1 MQAFKTACE
10 WDDRFTFNSKVKTMM
25 KSEEKRIDSTVN
37 GSKMKHRSSLL
48 QRQLKRVF
56 ASFSSKR
63 AKEQGVALVSVL
75 LIMSLMLMLGVA
87 VTFTSISDKFITA
100 NFKNVTSGFY
110 AAEAGVNSMHRLI
123 RSEKF
128 VLSSLPD
135 PPTVTPGE
143 PSINPADFTA
153 AAEKLLATKEV
164 FPNDAAYK
172 TKVKIKDIRMPFS
185 ANDTNPAHASFKVS
199 YLSPMYPRAGQVEPY
214 AVTYEVE
221 SVGEGISGLN
231 GLVTLVEEGVV
242 NFKLIA
248 KAEGGGIRVGSF
260 SEFAL
265 FMDTFNPY
273 NPEGP
278 FIYQGLGPGDRFA
291 GRVHTNQR
299 LGFWSTASGLDAPTF
314 HGYVTQSYKEA
325 SYYRHGGG
333 QPPAPVDAN
342 SDVVEGVLVAPK
354 FLAGFDRGVEPIPP
368 PVSAFD
374 QARAVMDGGSALSAG
389 APTDKELRGNLRAAT
404 DLNTPLGESKTPD
417 STTPTLAN
425 GVYIPT
431 DGETFVGSGIY
442 IMGTADQVQLAADLS
457 GNRQTIKVTQ
467 GAKTTT
473 VVIDIDANTTTIDSG
488 NGITRTLRGIP
499 LDHSL
504 ARSNSRSAASLYV
517 YGDINSLRGPG
528 RDAEGQ
534 PIPAVDSDFSITVTA
549 GGVPTNNV
557 RTPVSGGSITLTG
570 DLTYETPVADAAGN
584 PINQDAM
591 NVLGIFASGGNI
603 NIPGDG
609 RAPDNLTVHASMAA
623 FELKDTNGSPI
634 LGANGRPYG
643 GRIRS
648 DVLNYRNTP
657 NRGSFNLVGGAQSSN
672 YDNLGVYDGD
682 WHGYA
687 YKGKW
692 DARYDRNQSPPFYPG
707 YVVDSGG
714 PTGVPIVKAQ
724 ANYPLVTSYKR
735 VYYGSVP
742 AN

>member
-1 MQAFKTACE
+1 MI
-10 WDDRFTFNSKVKTMM
+10 
-25 KSEEKRIDSTVN
+25 KSEENRRQVSDGQERTVGRIRN
-37 GSKMKHRSSLL
+37 LW
-48 QRQLKRVF
+48 QRKLSAIF
-56 ASFSSKR
+56 ASFSR
-63 AKEQGVALVSVL
+63 QQAKEKGIALISVL

-87 VTFTSISDKFITA
+87 VTFTTMSDQSITA

-110 AAEAGVNSMHRLI
+110 AAEAGVNGLHRLI

-128 VLSSLPD
+128 VVSSLPD
-135 PPTVTPGE
+135 PPIVTIGE
-143 PSINPADFTA
+143 PSLNANDFTA
-153 AAEKLLATKEV
+153 AAERLLTTKES
-164 FPNDAAYK
+164 FPNSSAYR
-172 TKVKIKDIRMPFS
+172 TKIKIKDIRIPYS
-185 ANDTNPAHASFKVS
+185 ANDTNPAHSSYKVS
-199 YLSPMYPRAGQVEPY
+199 YLSPLYPRAGQIEPY
-214 AVTYEVE
+214 SVTYEVE
-221 SVGEGISGLN
+221 SVGEGIEGLN

-265 FMDTFNPY
+265 YMDKFNPY

-291 GRVHTNQR
+291 GRVHTNER
-299 LGFWSTASGLDAPTF
+299 LGFWSTASGEDAPTF
-314 HGYVTQSYKEA
+314 HGYVTQAYKDS
-325 SYYRHGGG
+325 SYYRHGAGI
-333 QPPAPVDAN
+333 PPPPVDAN
-342 SDVVEGVLVAPK
+342 SDVVDGVLVAPK
-354 FLAGFDRGVEPIPP
+354 FLAGFDRGVDPIPP
-368 PVSAFD
+368 PPNAFD
-374 QARAVMDGGSALSAG
+374 QARAVLDGGTTLSAG
-389 APTDKELRGNLRAAT
+389 APTDGELHVNLRSAT
-404 DLNTPLGESKTPD
+404 DMNKALPDSKNPD

-442 IMGTADQVQLAADLS
+442 VMGTADQVQLSADTG

-467 GAKTTT
+467 GGKTTT
-473 VVIDIDANTTTIDSG
+473 ISIDIDANTTTIDSG
-488 NGITRTLRGIP
+488 TGVTRTLRGIP

-504 ARSNSRSAASLYV
+504 AKTNSRSAASVYV

-528 RDAEGQ
+528 RDANGQ
-534 PIPAVDSDFSITVTA
+534 PIPAIDSDFSVTVTA
-549 GGVPTNNV
+549 GGVPSDNPRV
-557 RTPVSGGSITLTG
+557 PVNGGSITLTG
-570 DLTYETPVADAAGN
+570 DLTYETPVADASGN

-623 FELKDTNGSPI
+623 FDLHDANGNAI
-634 LGANGRPYG
+634 LGPNGRPYG

-648 DVLNYRNTP
+648 DVLNYQNTP

-672 YDNLGVYDGD
+672 YDNLGVYDGT

-692 DARYDRNQSPPFYPG
+692 DARYDANHPPPFYPG

-724 ANYPLVTSYKR
+724 TNFPLVTSYKR
-735 VYYGSVP
+735 VYYGAVP

>member
-1 MQAFKTACE
+1 MI
-10 WDDRFTFNSKVKTMM
+10 
-25 KSEEKRIDSTVN
+25 KSEENKNELVEGHKTTAKRPGKTWRSKLSTFV
-37 GSKMKHRSSLL
+37 
-48 QRQLKRVF
+48 
-56 ASFSSKR
+56 ASFSSQR
-63 AKEQGVALVSVL
+63 ARESGVALISVL

-87 VTFTSISDKFITA
+87 VTFTSMSDQSITQ

-110 AAEAGVNSMHRLI
+110 AAEAGVNGLHRLI

-128 VLSSLPD
+128 VVSSLPD
-135 PPTVTPGE
+135 PPIVTVGE
-143 PSINPADFTA
+143 PSLNGNDFTA
-153 AAEKLLATKEV
+153 AAEKLLTTKEV
-164 FPNDAAYK
+164 FPNNAAYK
-172 TKVKIKDIRMPFS
+172 TKIKIKEIRIPYS
-185 ANDTNPAHASFKVS
+185 ANDTNPAHANFKVS
-199 YLSPMYPRAGQVEPY
+199 YISPMYPRAGQVEPY

-248 KAEGGGIRVGSF
+248 KAEGGGIRVGNF

-265 FMDTFNPY
+265 YMDKFDPY

-299 LGFWSTASGLDAPTF
+299 LGFWSTAGGLDAPTF

-325 SYYRHGGG
+325 SFYRHGGG
-333 QPPAPVDAN
+333 QPPAPVNAN
-342 SDVVEGVLVAPK
+342 SDVVDGVLVAPK
-354 FLAGFDRGVEPIPP
+354 FLAGFERGVEPIPP
-368 PVSAFD
+368 PANAFD
-374 QARAVMDGGSALSAG
+374 QARAVLDGGTSLSAG
-389 APTDKELRGNLRAAT
+389 APTDNELRLNLRAAN
-404 DLNTPLGESKTPD
+404 DLNTPLAESKSPD
-417 STTPTLAN
+417 STKPSLES
-425 GVYIPT
+425 GVYVPT

-442 IMGTADQVQLAADLS
+442 VMGTADKVQLSADPS

-467 GAKTTT
+467 GGKTTT
-473 VVIDIDANTTTIDSG
+473 VTIDIDANTTTIDSG
-488 NGITRTLRGIP
+488 TGVTRTLRGIP

-504 ARSNSRSAASLYV
+504 AKTNSRSAASVYV
-517 YGDINSLRGPG
+517 YGDINSLGGPG
-528 RDAEGQ
+528 RDSKGQ
-534 PIPAVDSDFSITVTA
+534 PIPAIDSDFSVTVTA
-549 GGVPTNNV
+549 GGTPSNNS
-557 RTPVSGGSITLTG
+557 RAPVSGGSITLTG
-570 DLTYETPVADAAGN
+570 DMTYETPVADAAGN

-603 NIPGDG
+603 NIPSDG
-609 RAPDNLTVHASMAA
+609 RAPDNLTVNASMAA
-623 FELKDTNGSPI
+623 FDLHDANGNAV
-634 LGANGRPYG
+634 LGPNGRPYG

-648 DVLNYRNTP
+648 DVLNYKNTP

-692 DARYDRNQSPPFYPG
+692 DARYDRNHPPPFYPG

-724 ANYPLVTSYKR
+724 TNFPLVTSYKR
-735 VYYGSVP
+735 VYYGAVP

>member
-1 MQAFKTACE
+1 VGIGG
-10 WDDRFTFNSKVKTMM
+10 FTSEFKVKTMI
-25 KSEEKRIDSTVN
+25 KSEENRKQFN
-37 GSKMKHRSSLL
+37 GGHKTTAGR
-48 QRQLKRVF
+48 QRNLWRRKLSVMAR
-56 ASFSSKR
+56 SFSYKQ
-63 AKEQGVALVSVL
+63 AKEKGIALVSVL
-75 LIMSLMLMLGVA
+75 LIMSLMLMLGMA
-87 VTFTSISDKFITA
+87 VIFTSMSDQSITA

-110 AAEAGVNSMHRLI
+110 AAEAGVNGLHRLI

-128 VLSSLPD
+128 VISSLPD
-135 PPTVTPGE
+135 PPIVTVGE
-143 PSINPADFTA
+143 PSLNANDFTA
-153 AAEKLLATKEV
+153 AAERLLTTKES
-164 FPNDAAYK
+164 FPNESAYR
-172 TKVKIKDIRMPFS
+172 TKVKIKEIRIPYS
-185 ANDTNPAHASFKVS
+185 ANDTNPAHSTFKVS
-199 YLSPMYPRAGQVEPY
+199 YLSPLYPRAGQIEPY
-214 AVTYEVE
+214 SVTYEVE

-265 FMDTFNPY
+265 YMDKFNPY

-291 GRVHTNQR
+291 GRVHTNER
-299 LGFWSTASGLDAPTF
+299 LGFWSTASGQDAPTF
-314 HGYVTQSYKEA
+314 HGYVTQAYKEA

-333 QPPAPVDAN
+333 MPPPPVDAN
-342 SDVVEGVLVAPK
+342 SAVVDGVLVAPK

-368 PVSAFD
+368 PPNAFD
-374 QARAVMDGGSALSAG
+374 QARAVLDGGTTLSAG
-389 APTDKELRGNLRAAT
+389 APTDAELRVNLRAA
-404 DLNTPLGESKTPD
+404 NEMSKPLAESKTPD

-442 IMGTADQVQLAADLS
+442 VMGTADQVQLTADTG

-467 GAKTTT
+467 GGKTTT
-473 VVIDIDANTTTIDSG
+473 VTIDIDANTTTIDSG
-488 NGITRTLRGIP
+488 TGVTRTLRGIP

-504 ARSNSRSAASLYV
+504 AKTNSRSAASIYV
-517 YGDINSLRGPG
+517 YGDINSL
-528 RDAEGQ
+528 D
-534 PIPAVDSDFSITVTA
+534 
-549 GGVPTNNV
+549 
-557 RTPVSGGSITLTG
+557 
-570 DLTYETPVADAAGN
+570 ETPVADAAGN
-584 PINQDAM
+584 PINPDAM

-623 FELKDTNGSPI
+623 FDLHDASGNTI
-634 LGANGRPYG
+634 LGPNGRPYG

-648 DVLNYRNTP
+648 DVLNYKNTP
-657 NRGSFNLVGGAQSSN
+657 NRGNFNLVGGAQSSN
-672 YDNLGVYDGD
+672 YDNLGVYDGE

-692 DARYDRNQSPPFYPG
+692 DARYDRNHPPPFYPG

-724 ANYPLVTSYKR
+724 TNFPLVTSYKR
-735 VYYGSVP
+735 VYYGAVP

>member
-1 MQAFKTACE
+1 MI
-10 WDDRFTFNSKVKTMM
+10 
-25 KSEEKRIDSTVN
+25 KSEENRNQIGGRKVN
-37 GSKMKHRSSLL
+37 ARR
-48 QRQLKRVF
+48 QRNLWRKKLSAFTGGFRVQ
-56 ASFSSKR
+56 R
-63 AKEQGVALVSVL
+63 AKERGIALISVL
-75 LIMSLMLMLGVA
+75 LIMSLMLMLGIA
-87 VTFTSISDKFITA
+87 VTFTSMSDQSITA

-110 AAEAGVNSMHRLI
+110 AAEAGVNGLHRLI

-128 VLSSLPD
+128 VISSLPD
-135 PPTVTPGE
+135 PPIVTVGE
-143 PSINPADFTA
+143 PSLNANDFTE
-153 AAEKLLATKEV
+153 AAERLLTTKES
-164 FPNDAAYK
+164 FPNDSAYR
-172 TKVKIKDIRMPFS
+172 TKVRIKEIRIPYS
-185 ANDTNPAHASFKVS
+185 ANDTSLAHSNFKVT
-199 YLSPMYPRAGQVEPY
+199 YLSPLYPRAGQIEPY
-214 AVTYEVE
+214 SVTYEVE

-265 FMDTFNPY
+265 YMDKFNPY

-291 GRVHTNQR
+291 GRVHTNER
-299 LGFWSTASGLDAPTF
+299 LGFWSTASGEDAPTF

-333 QPPAPVDAN
+333 VPQAPVDAD
-342 SDVVEGVLVAPK
+342 SDVVAGVLVAPK
-354 FLAGFDRGVEPIPP
+354 FLAGFDRGVDPIPP
-368 PVSAFD
+368 PPNAFD
-374 QARAVMDGGSALSAG
+374 QARAVLDGGTTLSAG
-389 APTDKELRGNLRAAT
+389 APTDAELRNNLRAVG
-404 DLNTPLGESKTPD
+404 DLNKPLAESKTPD

-442 IMGTADQVQLAADLS
+442 VMGTADQVQLTADTG

-467 GAKTTT
+467 GGKTTT
-473 VVIDIDANTTTIDSG
+473 VTIDIDANTTSIDSG
-488 NGITRTLRGIP
+488 NGVTRTLRGIP

-504 ARSNSRSAASLYV
+504 AKTNSRSAASIYV
-517 YGDINSLRGPG
+517 YGDINALGGPG
-528 RDAEGQ
+528 RDSKGQ
-534 PIPAVDSDFSITVTA
+534 PQPAIDSDFSVTVTA
-549 GGVPTNNV
+549 GGVPSENPRV
-557 RTPVSGGSITLTG
+557 PVSGGSITLTG

-623 FELKDTNGSPI
+623 FDLRDANGNAI
-634 LGANGRPYG
+634 LGPNGRPYG

-648 DVLNYRNTP
+648 DVLNYKTTP
-657 NRGSFNLVGGAQSSN
+657 NRGNFNLVGGAQSSN
-672 YDNLGVYDGD
+672 YDNLGVYDGE

-692 DARYDRNQSPPFYPG
+692 DARYDRNHPPPFYPG

-724 ANYPLVTSYKR
+724 TNYPLVTSYKR
-735 VYYGSVP
+735 VYYGAVP

>member
-1 MQAFKTACE
+1 M
-10 WDDRFTFNSKVKTMM
+10 S
-25 KSEEKRIDSTVN
+25 KSEENREQIGGHKTIAWRQRGLWRRKLSALT
-37 GSKMKHRSSLL
+37 SALRSRRSN
-48 QRQLKRVF
+48 
-56 ASFSSKR
+56 
-63 AKEQGVALVSVL
+63 EQGIALISVL
-75 LIMSLMLMLGVA
+75 LIMSLMLMLGIA
-87 VTFTSISDKFITA
+87 VTFTSMSDQSITA

-110 AAEAGVNSMHRLI
+110 AAEAGVNGLHRLI

-128 VLSSLPD
+128 VISSLPD
-135 PPTVTPGE
+135 PPVVTIGE
-143 PSINPADFTA
+143 PSLNANDFTE
-153 AAEKLLATKEV
+153 AAERLLTTKES
-164 FPNDAAYK
+164 FPNESAYR
-172 TKVKIKDIRMPFS
+172 TKVRIKEIRIPYS
-185 ANDTNPAHASFKVS
+185 ANDTSPAHSSFKVT
-199 YLSPMYPRAGQVEPY
+199 YLSPLYPRAGQIEPY
-214 AVTYEVE
+214 SVTYEVE
-221 SVGEGISGLN
+221 SVGEGIAGLN

-265 FMDTFNPY
+265 YMDKFNPY

-291 GRVHTNQR
+291 GRVHTNER
-299 LGFWSTASGLDAPTF
+299 LGFWSTAGGLDAPTF

-333 QPPAPVDAN
+333 LPPPPVDAN
-342 SDVVEGVLVAPK
+342 SAVVDGVLVAPK

-368 PVSAFD
+368 PPNAFD
-374 QARAVMDGGSALSAG
+374 QARAVLDGGTTLSAG
-389 APTDKELRGNLRAAT
+389 APTDAELRVNLRAAG
-404 DLNTPLGESKTPD
+404 DLNKPLAESKNPD
-417 STTPTLAN
+417 STTPSLAN

-442 IMGTADQVQLAADLS
+442 VMGSAEQVQLSADTG

-467 GAKTTT
+467 GGRTTT
-473 VVIDIDANTTTIDSG
+473 VTIDIDANTTSIDSG
-488 NGITRTLRGIP
+488 NGVTRTLRGIP

-504 ARSNSRSAASLYV
+504 AKTNSRSAASIYV
-517 YGDINSLRGPG
+517 YGDINSLGGPG
-528 RDAEGQ
+528 RDSKGQ
-534 PIPAVDSDFSITVTA
+534 PQPAIDSDFSVTVTA
-549 GGVPTNNV
+549 GGVPTENPRV
-557 RTPVSGGSITLTG
+557 PVSGGSITLTG

-623 FELKDTNGSPI
+623 FDLHDANGNAI
-634 LGANGRPYG
+634 LGPNGRPYG

-648 DVLNYRNTP
+648 DVLNYKNTP
-657 NRGSFNLVGGAQSSN
+657 NRGNFNLVGGAQSSN
-672 YDNLGVYDGD
+672 YDNLGVYDGE

-692 DARYDRNQSPPFYPG
+692 DARYDRNHPPPFYPG

-724 ANYPLVTSYKR
+724 TNYPLVTSYKR
-735 VYYGSVP
+735 VYYGAVP